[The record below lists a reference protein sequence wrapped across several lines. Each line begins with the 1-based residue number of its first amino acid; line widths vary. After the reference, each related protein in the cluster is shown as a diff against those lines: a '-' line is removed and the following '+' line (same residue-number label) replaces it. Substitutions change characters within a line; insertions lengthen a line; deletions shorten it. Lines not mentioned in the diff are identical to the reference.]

1 MEIFIQ
7 ISYIVMMGDEFLQR
21 RQKRLKIKNEVRDCE
36 MGRFSRFSVVKYNI
50 YKSQKL
56 ASSSKI
62 KQLPSTKQTFEVS
75 SKDVM

>member
-21 RQKRLKIKNEVRDCE
+21 RQKRLKIKNEFRGCK
-36 MGRFSRFSVVKYNI
+36 MGRFGRFSVVKYI

-56 ASSSKI
+56 ASSSKM

>member
-7 ISYIVMMGDEFLQR
+7 ISYIVVMGDEFLQR
-21 RQKRLKIKNEVRDCE
+21 RQKRLKIKNEVRDYE
-36 MGRFSRFSVVKYNI
+36 MGRFSRFSVVKYI

-62 KQLPSTKQTFEVS
+62 EQLPSTKQTFEVS